1 MSDLIDLK
9 AVLIIALI
17 FIPLERLLP
26 LHAEQSPAR
35 RHWLNDVVYLLFNG
49 IVIKIGLLVVIGTAM
64 LVLHRFVPAGLAQA
78 VQSQPVWLQA
88 VEVLVLA
95 DTGFYLAH
103 RAFHAVPFLWRFHSI
118 HHSIEEMDWL
128 AAHRVHPVDQILTK
142 SASFV
147 PVFALGFSTT
157 AILIFTLIY
166 QWQSLFI
173 HSNTRIKVGPLK
185 WLLASPQFHHWH
197 HANEREAWDKNF
209 AGQLPLLDMLGGTLF
224 MPDRM
229 PQKYGTDDP
238 VPQLYHQQ
246 LAYPFV
252 GNADQFF
259 VGSTERL
266 AQPARL
272 AEASPT
278 PGGKSE

>member
-1 MSDLIDLK
+1 MSDLVDLK
-9 AVLIIALI
+9 AVLVIALI

-49 IVIKIGLLVVIGTAM
+49 IIIKIGLLAVIGTAM

-88 VEVLVLA
+88 IEVLVLA

-103 RAFHAVPFLWRFHSI
+103 RAFHAIPFLWRFHSI

-142 SASFV
+142 SASFL

-157 AILIFTLIY
+157 AILIFTLVY
-166 QWQSLFI
+166 QWQSLFV
-173 HSNTRIKVGPLK
+173 HSNTRIRVGPLK

-229 PQKYGTDDP
+229 PQKYGTGDP
-238 VPQLYHQQ
+238 VPPLYHQQ

-252 GNADQFF
+252 G
-259 VGSTERL
+259 STERL
-266 AQPARL
+266 AQPASL

-278 PGGKSE
+278 TAGKSD

>member
-49 IVIKIGLLVVIGTAM
+49 IVIKIGLLIVIGTAM

-95 DTGFYLAH
+95 DAGFYLAH

-128 AAHRVHPVDQILTK
+128 AAHRVYPGDHILTK
-142 SASFV
+142 SASFL
-147 PVFALGFSTT
+147 PVFALDFSNS

-238 VPQLYHQQ
+238 VPPLYHQQ
-246 LAYPFV
+246 LAYP
-252 GNADQFF
+252 F

-278 PGGKSE
+278 PAGKSE

>member
-49 IVIKIGLLVVIGTAM
+49 IVIKIGLLIVIGTAM

-95 DTGFYLAH
+95 DAGFYLAH

-142 SASFV
+142 SASFL
-147 PVFALGFSTT
+147 PVFALDFSST
-157 AILIFTLIY
+157 AILIFTLVY

-238 VPQLYHQQ
+238 VPPLYHQQ
-246 LAYPFV
+246 LAYP
-252 GNADQFF
+252 F

-278 PGGKSE
+278 PAGKSE

>member
-1 MSDLIDLK
+1 MSDLVDLK
-9 AVLIIALI
+9 AVLVIALI

-26 LHAEQSPAR
+26 LHAEQSSTR

-49 IVIKIGLLVVIGTAM
+49 IITKIGLLLVIGTAM
-64 LVLHRFVPAGLAQA
+64 LVLDRFVPAGLTQA

-142 SASFV
+142 SASFL

-173 HSNTRIKVGPLK
+173 HSNTRIKFGPLK

-238 VPQLYHQQ
+238 VPPLYHQQ

-252 GNADQFF
+252 GN
-259 VGSTERL
+259 TEQL

-278 PGGKSE
+278 SAGKSD

>member
-9 AVLIIALI
+9 AILIIALI

-26 LHAEQSPAR
+26 LHEEQPLTR
-35 RHWLNDVVYLLFNG
+35 RHWLNDLVYLLVNG
-49 IVIKIGLLVVIGTAM
+49 IVIKIGLLVVVGTAM
-64 LVLHRFVPAGLAQA
+64 LVLRRFIPAELTQA
-78 VQSQPVWLQA
+78 VQSQPIWLQA
-88 VEVLVLA
+88 IEVVILA

-128 AAHRVHPVDQILTK
+128 AAHRVHPIDQILTK
-142 SASFV
+142 SASFL
-147 PVFALGFSTT
+147 PVFALGFSSP
-157 AILIFTLIY
+157 AILIFTLLY

-173 HSNTRIKVGPLK
+173 HSNTRIKFGPLK

-197 HANEREAWDKNF
+197 HANERQAYDKNF

-229 PQKYGTDDP
+229 PEKYGTDDP
-238 VPQLYHQQ
+238 VPSLYHQQ

-252 GNADQFF
+252 GSAEPLAPAADP
-259 VGSTERL
+259 L
-266 AQPARL
+266 PAG
-272 AEASPT
+272 EA
-278 PGGKSE
+278 K

>member
-1 MSDLIDLK
+1 MSDLVDLK
-9 AVLIIALI
+9 AVLVIALI

-26 LHAEQSPAR
+26 LHAEQSSTR

-49 IVIKIGLLVVIGTAM
+49 IITKIGLLLVIGTCM
-64 LVLHRFVPAGLAQA
+64 LVLDRFVPAGLTQA

-142 SASFV
+142 SASFL
-147 PVFALGFSTT
+147 PIFALGFSTT

-173 HSNTRIKVGPLK
+173 HSNTRIKFGPLK

-238 VPQLYHQQ
+238 VPPLYHQQ

-252 GNADQFF
+252 GN
-259 VGSTERL
+259 TERL

-278 PGGKSE
+278 SAGKSD

>member
-1 MSDLIDLK
+1 MSDLVDLK
-9 AVLIIALI
+9 AVLVIALI

-26 LHAEQSPAR
+26 LHAEQSSTR

-49 IVIKIGLLVVIGTAM
+49 IIIKIGLLIVIGTAM
-64 LVLHRFVPAGLAQA
+64 LVLHQFAPAGLTQA

-147 PVFALGFSTT
+147 PVFALDFSST

-238 VPQLYHQQ
+238 VPPLYHQQ

-252 GNADQFF
+252 GNADQLF

-266 AQPARL
+266 AQAARL

-278 PGGKSE
+278 SAGKSD

>member
-1 MSDLIDLK
+1 MSDLVDLK
-9 AVLIIALI
+9 AVLVIALI

-26 LHAEQSPAR
+26 LHAEQSSTR

-49 IVIKIGLLVVIGTAM
+49 IITKIGLLLVIGTAM
-64 LVLHRFVPAGLAQA
+64 LVLDQFVPAGLTQA

-103 RAFHAVPFLWRFHSI
+103 RAFHAIPFLWRFHSI

-142 SASFV
+142 SASFL
-147 PVFALGFSTT
+147 PIFALGFSTT

-173 HSNTRIKVGPLK
+173 HSNTRIRVGPLK

-238 VPQLYHQQ
+238 VPPLYHQQ

-252 GNADQFF
+252 GSAEQ
-259 VGSTERL
+259 L

-272 AEASPT
+272 AEASST
-278 PGGKSE
+278 PAGKSD

>member
-1 MSDLIDLK
+1 M
-9 AVLIIALI
+9 
-17 FIPLERLLP
+17 
-26 LHAEQSPAR
+26 
-35 RHWLNDVVYLLFNG
+35 
-49 IVIKIGLLVVIGTAM
+49 
-64 LVLHRFVPAGLAQA
+64 
-78 VQSQPVWLQA
+78 
-88 VEVLVLA
+88 LA

-142 SASFV
+142 SASFL
-147 PVFALGFSTT
+147 PVFALDFSST
-157 AILIFTLIY
+157 AILIFTLVY

-238 VPQLYHQQ
+238 VPPLYHQQ

-252 GNADQFF
+252 G
-259 VGSTERL
+259 STERL
-266 AQPARL
+266 VQPASL

-278 PGGKSE
+278 PAGKSE

>member
-1 MSDLIDLK
+1 M
-9 AVLIIALI
+9 
-17 FIPLERLLP
+17 
-26 LHAEQSPAR
+26 
-35 RHWLNDVVYLLFNG
+35 
-49 IVIKIGLLVVIGTAM
+49 
-64 LVLHRFVPAGLAQA
+64 
-78 VQSQPVWLQA
+78 
-88 VEVLVLA
+88 LA

-147 PVFALGFSTT
+147 PVFALDFSST

-185 WLLASPQFHHWH
+185 WLPASPQFHHWH

-224 MPDRM
+224 MPYRM

-238 VPQLYHQQ
+238 VPPLYHQQ

-252 GNADQFF
+252 G
-259 VGSTERL
+259 STGQL
-266 AQPARL
+266 AQAARL
-272 AEASPT
+272 AEAAPT
-278 PGGKSE
+278 PAGKSD

>member
-1 MSDLIDLK
+1 VSDLIDLK

-49 IVIKIGLLVVIGTAM
+49 IVIKIGLLIVIGTAM
-64 LVLHRFVPAGLAQA
+64 LVLHQFVPAGLAQA

-95 DTGFYLAH
+95 DAGFYLAH

-142 SASFV
+142 SASFL
-147 PVFALGFSTT
+147 PVFALDFSST

-185 WLLASPQFHHWH
+185 WLPASPQFHHWH

-224 MPDRM
+224 MPYRM

-238 VPQLYHQQ
+238 VPPLYHQQ

-252 GNADQFF
+252 G
-259 VGSTERL
+259 STGQL
-266 AQPARL
+266 AQAARL
-272 AEASPT
+272 AEAAPT
-278 PGGKSE
+278 PAGKSD